1 MTYATRIIRYL
12 NACSS
17 IPFTYSELINYR
29 IERGQ
34 DSNLVMLLIRSQT
47 RYPLTATRR
56 WHQHGYFHRHECLF
70 ANVSSGNKALHLTI
84 SNGVH
89 FKIFFFT
96 G

>member
-56 WHQHGYFHRHECLF
+56 WHHTCYGSDAFIW
-70 ANVSSGNKALHLTI
+70 NVSAAIRGTQWFKWCYTSKYSSLH
-84 SNGVH
+84 
-89 FKIFFFT
+89 
-96 G
+96 